1 MISKFNSKHRQHKI
15 IHSIET
21 FFSSIPFLFCSKTV
35 RAQEINPP
43 MDTTLDISASTVSK
57 MSNTLDF
64 FPPIDQAS
72 QSSSSC
78 DNKDI
83 IPLEQFSRY
92 TITSA
97 ESRKFQLRRLLYP
110 TRAIYEIEWE
120 KGKWLQFDHA
130 TNQYLEQ
137 LRTRGFSKAVV
148 RNDAFLKEH
157 VSYDNPSELDAL
169 LEISFGS
176 EKKSKQGS
184 RTIACHQPTS
194 FLIRRTRWWRTC
206 YRIGE
211 AHLPRW
217 VDPDLCCRAVLM
229 DPSSVMVI
237 VKDYSRSFTLSKVVN
252 TSGLSQH
259 SPMLQVPC
267 ETLQTSPWPFQSLK
281 YTHPPVLE
289 SSPDLPAR

>member
-1 MISKFNSKHRQHKI
+1 MVSKFNSKNRRQKT
-15 IHSIET
+15 IHSIKT
-21 FFSSIPFLFCSKTV
+21 FFSSIPSLFCSKTTQTREV
-35 RAQEINPP
+35 NPP
-43 MDTTLDISASTVSK
+43 VDTTLDTSASTVSK

-64 FPPIDQAS
+64 FPPLDQES
-72 QSSSSC
+72 QSSSTC

-97 ESRKFQLRRLLYP
+97 ESRKFRLRRLLYP

-120 KGKWLQFDHA
+120 KGKWLQFDHS
-130 TNQYLEQ
+130 TNQYIEQ
-137 LRTRGFSKAVV
+137 LRTGGFSKAVV
-148 RNDAFLKEH
+148 RNDASLKEH

-184 RTIACHQPTS
+184 RTITCHQPTS

-217 VDPDLCCRAVLM
+217 VDPDLCCSAVLM

-237 VKDYSRSFTLSKVVN
+237 VKDYSRSFTLSKIVN

-259 SPMLQVPC
+259 SPMLQLPS
-267 ETLQTSPWPFQSLK
+267 ETYQTSPWQFKSLK

-289 SSPDLPAR
+289 SNPDLPAR